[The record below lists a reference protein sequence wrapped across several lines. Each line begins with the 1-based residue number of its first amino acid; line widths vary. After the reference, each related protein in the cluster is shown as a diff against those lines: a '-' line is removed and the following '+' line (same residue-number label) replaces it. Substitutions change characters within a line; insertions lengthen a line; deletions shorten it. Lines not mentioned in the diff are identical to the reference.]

1 MEVLMDNLQVHIHTD
16 RLVLSSE
23 SSSNLGGAMR
33 VFLAN
38 VSEIK
43 IESTLGQVCLP
54 YLFSPPL
61 N

>member
-23 SSSNLGGAMR
+23 SSSNLGGTMR